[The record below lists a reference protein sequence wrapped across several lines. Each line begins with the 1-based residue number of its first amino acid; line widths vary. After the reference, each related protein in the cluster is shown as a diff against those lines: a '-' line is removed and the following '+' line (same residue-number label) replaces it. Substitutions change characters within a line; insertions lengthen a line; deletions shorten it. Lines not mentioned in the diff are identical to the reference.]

1 MVGVNMKNNKEVL
14 KYCPNFYR
22 IVNFDYSCDDY
33 ISEKLISIY
42 EDYIF
47 KIDLANLE
55 EIELA
60 GKIDRVLSKYIED
73 YAFRKELRKE
83 LVEVRIKKSCTDIL
97 KAIVESVINIFTR
110 YEEYTTRHIYISR
123 WI

>member
-1 MVGVNMKNNKEVL
+1 MRNNKEVL

-22 IVNFDYSCDDY
+22 IVNFDYSNDDF
-33 ISEKLISIY
+33 ITEKLISIY

-55 EIELA
+55 DIEIA
-60 GKIDRVLSKYIED
+60 KKIDKVLSKYIDD
-73 YAFRKELRKE
+73 YAFRKQLRRE
-83 LVEVRIKKSCTDIL
+83 LVEVRIKKSCTDML

>member
-1 MVGVNMKNNKEVL
+1 MKNNKEVL

-22 IVNFDYSCDDY
+22 IVNFDYASDDF
-33 ISEKLISIY
+33 ITEKLISIY

-97 KAIVESVINIFTR
+97 KAIVESVIAIFAR

>member
-1 MVGVNMKNNKEVL
+1 MQSNKEVL

-22 IVNFDYSCDDY
+22 IVNFDYSNDDY
-33 ISEKLISIY
+33 ITEKLISIY

-55 EIELA
+55 DIEMA
-60 GKIDRVLSKYIED
+60 SKIDKVLCKYIED

-97 KAIVESVINIFTR
+97 KAIVESVISIFIR